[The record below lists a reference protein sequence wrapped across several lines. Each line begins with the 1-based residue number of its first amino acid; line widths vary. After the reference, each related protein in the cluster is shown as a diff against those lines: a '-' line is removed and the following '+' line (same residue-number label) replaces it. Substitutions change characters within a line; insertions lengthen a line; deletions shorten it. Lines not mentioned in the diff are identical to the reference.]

1 MTGSGAHGSQR
12 KDVLGQPGRLAGVGA
27 RRADEERR
35 SCPSPIA
42 RSPGEDTKCCSFTF
56 PFLVVQARSPA
67 EEGAAA
73 EIPQDRPWK
82 AAASLEGLH
91 RIL

>member
-1 MTGSGAHGSQR
+1 MTGRGAHGSQR

-27 RRADEERR
+27 RRADEARR

-42 RSPGEDTKCCSFTF
+42 GSPGEDTKCRSFTF

-82 AAASLEGLH
+82 AAASLEGRH